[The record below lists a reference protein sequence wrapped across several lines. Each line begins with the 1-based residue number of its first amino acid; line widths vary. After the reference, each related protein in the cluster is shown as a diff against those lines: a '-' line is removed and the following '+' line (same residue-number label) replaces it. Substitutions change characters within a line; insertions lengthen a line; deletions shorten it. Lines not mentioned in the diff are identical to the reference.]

1 MGGTS
6 PAMTTLR
13 HNLSTKL
20 STTRFSPARSNWI
33 VSLLP
38 SMAVTLPLPNF
49 WWKTRSPSVKAETVP
64 GDCAPTPPSMVGGR
78 RREPLDS
85 FLLRHGD
92 GDELLSRPAP
102 KFRSRSPDR
111 ASRDR
116 PRIESGAGSLLP
128 GDREDEAASSSS
140 PAPER
145 G

>member
-49 WWKTRSPSVKAETVP
+49 WWKTRSPRVKAETVP
-64 GDCAPTPPSMVGGR
+64 VDLATSSPSIVSGR
-78 RREPLDS
+78 GREPLDS

-92 GDELLSRPAP
+92 GDELSPPAP
-102 KFRSRSPDR
+102 VPKLRSLSLDR
-111 ASRDR
+111 AWRDR

-128 GDREDEAASSSS
+128 G
-140 PAPER
+140 
-145 G
+145 GGGG